1 MSDTTVEATVDT
13 AVVEQTTAVVDAP
26 VAEAVAPVVKKAP
39 AKTPLKKGGY
49 FYALGRRKSAGA
61 RVRVLSGKGGFTIN
75 DKTAAEY
82 FSGSEYLLRELTI
95 PFAVVDLDPAKFD
108 ITVKVVGGGVSG
120 QADAIKL
127 GIARAFVVMDENLRS
142 TLKRADLL
150 GRDPREKE
158 RKKFGLKKA
167 RKQRQFTKR

>member
-1 MSDTTVEATVDT
+1 MSDKVIDTTVAEE
-13 AVVEQTTAVVDAP
+13 VVTEVV
-26 VAEAVAPVVKKAP
+26 VAEKPVTAKTVVKTAARKA
-39 AKTPLKKGGY
+39 GSY

-61 RVRVLSGKGGFTIN
+61 RIRLMTGKGGFLIN
-75 DKTAAEY
+75 DKPASEY
-82 FSGSEYLLRELTI
+82 FSGSEYLLKELTV

-108 ITVKVVGGGVSG
+108 ITVKVDGGGVSG

-127 GIARAFVVMDENLRS
+127 GLARSLVVMDENLRS